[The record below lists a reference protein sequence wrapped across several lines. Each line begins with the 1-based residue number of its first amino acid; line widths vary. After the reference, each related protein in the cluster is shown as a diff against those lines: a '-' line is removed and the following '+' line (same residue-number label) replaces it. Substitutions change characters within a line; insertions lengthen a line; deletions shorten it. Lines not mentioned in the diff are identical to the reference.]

1 MKIQLI
7 REWNFCL
14 FFFFF
19 LLKKIAFSFSSFSSS
34 DSPKMLPRA
43 FTRGFTLWNLPVA
56 RIPMAAPPSLFI
68 VATTS
73 RSSLCFFFLSEKES
87 LCLIA
92 SLSCPFRKC
101 EFKGQAAPFS
111 SRSSSLKWN
120 FDPESEGFQAGDQRI
135 PANANYLDLF
145 GLERSAIHTCTNVII
160 FCPSIWKDSSS
171 PCGCLL
177 RMLGA

>member
-43 FTRGFTLWNLPVA
+43 FTRGFTLWNLPVS
-56 RIPMAAPPSLFI
+56 RNPMAAPPSLFI

-101 EFKGQAAPFS
+101 EFKVLAAPFS
-111 SRSSSLKWN
+111 SSSGSSLKWT
-120 FDPESEGFQAGDQRI
+120 FDPESEGFQAGDRRI

-145 GLERSAIHTCTNVII
+145 GLDRSATHTCVNVIY
-160 FCPSIWKDSSS
+160 FPSMWKDSSS
-171 PCGCLL
+171 PG
-177 RMLGA
+177 GFY